1 MHTCRLDRR
10 AVDIDHE
17 SIIADALFPG
27 FFYAP
32 SECALAAF
40 LYTAHRGWGGT
51 VSDGGPEES
60 GGAVGLPSRRRR
72 PTPMS
77 QWSPTARLSY
87 WAFHANRRPAYMRFA
102 YLQLGSDTAAEQAVD
117 ATFDS
122 IMGEWLRM
130 LHMDRLDAYAWT
142 LLKHCLADR
151 RLRPRHPWQRQPRP
165 MDISAF
171 EAALRDAHADRY
183 EVLTDT
189 IRFYSAVSR
198 LAERQRDAV
207 LLRYGL
213 QCSPGEAASVMGV
226 DEATVRS
233 YLGQANRRLA
243 RLLDASVDPPEYTE
257 SAKSAES
264 AGSDESAES

>member
-1 MHTCRLDRR
+1 M
-10 AVDIDHE
+10 
-17 SIIADALFPG
+17 
-27 FFYAP
+27 
-32 SECALAAF
+32 
-40 LYTAHRGWGGT
+40 
-51 VSDGGPEES
+51 SDGGPEES

-77 QWSPTARLSY
+77 QWNPTARLSY
-87 WAFHANRRPAYMRFA
+87 WAFHTNRRPSYMRFA
-102 YLQLGSDTAAEQAVD
+102 YLQLGSDAAAEDAVD

-122 IMGEWLRM
+122 IMDEWLRM

-142 LLKHCLADR
+142 LLKQRLVDR
-151 RLRPRHPWQRQPRP
+151 QRQRGTGPDP
-165 MDISAF
+165 TDISAF
-171 EAALRDAHADRY
+171 EAALKEATADRY

-213 QCSPGEAASVMGV
+213 QCTPGEAAAVMGV

-233 YLGQANRRLA
+233 QLGQAHRRLA
-243 RLLDASVDPPEYTE
+243 RLLDT
-257 SAKSAES
+257 SAES
-264 AGSDESAES
+264 

>member
-1 MHTCRLDRR
+1 M
-10 AVDIDHE
+10 
-17 SIIADALFPG
+17 
-27 FFYAP
+27 
-32 SECALAAF
+32 
-40 LYTAHRGWGGT
+40 
-51 VSDGGPEES
+51 SDGGPEES

-77 QWSPTARLSY
+77 QWDPTARLSY

-102 YLQLGSDTAAEQAVD
+102 YLQLGSDEAAEEAVD
-117 ATFDS
+117 AAFDS

-142 LLKHCLADR
+142 VLKQCLVER
-151 RLRPRHPWQRQPRP
+151 QHRRHPWQPQRP
-165 MDISAF
+165 EPVDISAF
-171 EAALRDAHADRY
+171 EAALKEAHADQY

-213 QCSPGEAASVMGV
+213 QCTPGEAAALMGV

-233 YLGQANRRLA
+233 YLGQAHRRLA
-243 RLLDASVDPPEYTE
+243 RLLDT
-257 SAKSAES
+257 SADT
-264 AGSDESAES
+264 AGPAESAES

>member
-1 MHTCRLDRR
+1 M
-10 AVDIDHE
+10 
-17 SIIADALFPG
+17 
-27 FFYAP
+27 
-32 SECALAAF
+32 
-40 LYTAHRGWGGT
+40 
-51 VSDGGPEES
+51 
-60 GGAVGLPSRRRR
+60 GLPSRRRR

-77 QWSPTARLSY
+77 QWNPTARLSY

-102 YLQLGSDTAAEQAVD
+102 YLQLGSDAAAEQAVD
-117 ATFDS
+117 AAFDS

-142 LLKHCLADR
+142 VLKHCLVDWR
-151 RLRPRHPWQRQPRP
+151 QRPRHPWQRRPRP

-171 EAALRDAHADRY
+171 EAALKDVHADRY

-233 YLGQANRRLA
+233 YLGQAHRRLA
-243 RLLDASVDPPEYTE
+243 RLLDT
-257 SAKSAES
+257 SAGPLGSAGPAEP
-264 AGSDESAES
+264 AGSDESAESAESAES

>member
-1 MHTCRLDRR
+1 M
-10 AVDIDHE
+10 
-17 SIIADALFPG
+17 
-27 FFYAP
+27 
-32 SECALAAF
+32 
-40 LYTAHRGWGGT
+40 
-51 VSDGGPEES
+51 SDVGPEES

-77 QWSPTARLSY
+77 QWDPTARLSY

-102 YLQLGSDTAAEQAVD
+102 YLQLGSDEGAEATVD

-122 IMGEWLRM
+122 IMGQWLRM

-142 LLKHCLADR
+142 VLKHCLADR
-151 RLRPRHPWQRQPRP
+151 QRRHDPWRRQPEP
-165 MDISAF
+165 VDISAF
-171 EAALRDAHADRY
+171 EAALKEARADQY

-213 QCSPGEAASVMGV
+213 QCTPGEAADVMGV
-226 DEATVRS
+226 DEATIRS
-233 YLGQANRRLA
+233 YLGQAHRRLA
-243 RLLDASVDPPEYTE
+243 RLLDTPSGPTDPADAADPSEPTE
-257 SAKSAES
+257 P
-264 AGSDESAES
+264 AGS

>member
-1 MHTCRLDRR
+1 M
-10 AVDIDHE
+10 
-17 SIIADALFPG
+17 
-27 FFYAP
+27 
-32 SECALAAF
+32 
-40 LYTAHRGWGGT
+40 
-51 VSDGGPEES
+51 SDVGPEES

-77 QWSPTARLSY
+77 QWDPTARLSY

-102 YLQLGSDTAAEQAVD
+102 YLQLGSDSAAEAAVD

-122 IMGEWLRM
+122 IMGDWLRM

-142 LLKHCLADR
+142 VLKHCLVDCR
-151 RLRPRHPWQRQPRP
+151 NRLHPRQQEPEPT
-165 MDISAF
+165 DISAF
-171 EAALRDAHADRY
+171 EAALKEAHADQY

-213 QCSPGEAASVMGV
+213 QCTPGEAASVMGV

-233 YLGQANRRLA
+233 QLGQAHRRLA
-243 RLLDASVDPPEYTE
+243 RLLDASADP
-257 SAKSAES
+257 AEPAEP
-264 AGSDESAES
+264 AGS

>member
-1 MHTCRLDRR
+1 M
-10 AVDIDHE
+10 
-17 SIIADALFPG
+17 
-27 FFYAP
+27 
-32 SECALAAF
+32 
-40 LYTAHRGWGGT
+40 
-51 VSDGGPEES
+51 SDGGPEES

-77 QWSPTARLSY
+77 QWDPTARLSY

-102 YLQLGSDTAAEQAVD
+102 YLQLGSDAAAEEAVD

-122 IMGEWLRM
+122 IMCEWLKM

-142 LLKHCLADR
+142 VLKRSIVDR
-151 RLRPRHPWQRQPRP
+151 QHRLHPWQRQPEP

-171 EAALRDAHADRY
+171 EAALKEAHADQY

-213 QCSPGEAASVMGV
+213 QCTPGEAASVMGV

-233 YLGQANRRLA
+233 YLGQAHRRLA
-243 RLLDASVDPPEYTE
+243 RLLDTSAASPESPE
-257 SAKSAES
+257 SESESAES
-264 AGSDESAES
+264 AES

>member
-1 MHTCRLDRR
+1 MN
-10 AVDIDHE
+10 
-17 SIIADALFPG
+17 
-27 FFYAP
+27 
-32 SECALAAF
+32 
-40 LYTAHRGWGGT
+40 
-51 VSDGGPEES
+51 DGGPEES
-60 GGAVGLPSRRRR
+60 GGAVGLPSRRRQ

-77 QWSPTARLSY
+77 QWDPTARLSY
-87 WAFHANRRPAYMRFA
+87 WAFHTNRRPAYMRFA
-102 YLQLGSDTAAEQAVD
+102 YLQLGSDAAAEAAVD
-117 ATFDS
+117 AAFDS

-142 LLKHCLADR
+142 VLKHCLADR
-151 RLRPRHPWQRQPRP
+151 QRRRHPWQQRPEP

-171 EAALRDAHADRY
+171 EAALKEAHADQY

-213 QCSPGEAASVMGV
+213 QCTPGEAAAVMGV

-233 YLGQANRRLA
+233 YLGQAHRRLA
-243 RLLDASVDPPEYTE
+243 RLLA
-257 SAKSAES
+257 AS
-264 AGSDESAES
+264 AGSPEPAEPPEAQEAQKAPDSPESAES

>member
-1 MHTCRLDRR
+1 M
-10 AVDIDHE
+10 
-17 SIIADALFPG
+17 
-27 FFYAP
+27 
-32 SECALAAF
+32 
-40 LYTAHRGWGGT
+40 
-51 VSDGGPEES
+51 SDGGPEEP
-60 GGAVGLPSRRRR
+60 GGAVGLPLPSRRRR

-77 QWSPTARLSY
+77 QWNPTARLSY
-87 WAFHANRRPAYMRFA
+87 WAFHADRRPSYMRFA
-102 YLQLGSDTAAEQAVD
+102 YLQLGSDAAAEDAVD

-122 IMGEWLRM
+122 IMNEWLRM

-142 LLKHCLADR
+142 ILKQRLVDR
-151 RLRPRHPWQRQPRP
+151 QQPRGGHGAWPPEPAGSEPAAPEP

-171 EAALRDAHADRY
+171 EAALREARADQQC

-213 QCSPGEAASVMGV
+213 QCTPGEAASVMGV

-233 YLGQANRRLA
+233 QLGQAHRRLA
-243 RLLDASVDPPEYTE
+243 RLLDATAEPANPTGRAHGADP
-257 SAKSAES
+257 AES
-264 AGSDESAES
+264 PES

>member
-1 MHTCRLDRR
+1 M
-10 AVDIDHE
+10 
-17 SIIADALFPG
+17 
-27 FFYAP
+27 
-32 SECALAAF
+32 
-40 LYTAHRGWGGT
+40 
-51 VSDGGPEES
+51 
-60 GGAVGLPSRRRR
+60 GLPSRRRR

-77 QWSPTARLSY
+77 QWDPTARLSY

-102 YLQLGSDTAAEQAVD
+102 YLQLGSDEAAEDAVD

-142 LLKHCLADR
+142 VLKRCLIESR
-151 RLRPRHPWQRQPRP
+151 NRRHPWQPHRPEP

-171 EAALRDAHADRY
+171 EAALKEAHADQY

-213 QCSPGEAASVMGV
+213 QCSPGEAGAVMGV

-233 YLGQANRRLA
+233 YLGQAHRRLA
-243 RLLDASVDPPEYTE
+243 RLLDTSEEAADPTE
-257 SAKSAES
+257 A
-264 AGSDESAES
+264 AGPTESAES

>member
-1 MHTCRLDRR
+1 M
-10 AVDIDHE
+10 
-17 SIIADALFPG
+17 
-27 FFYAP
+27 
-32 SECALAAF
+32 
-40 LYTAHRGWGGT
+40 
-51 VSDGGPEES
+51 SDGGPEES

-77 QWSPTARLSY
+77 QWDPTARLSY
-87 WAFHANRRPAYMRFA
+87 WAFHSNRRPAYMRFA
-102 YLQLGSDTAAEQAVD
+102 YLQLGSDAAAEQAVD

-142 LLKHCLADR
+142 VLKHCLVDR
-151 RLRPRHPWQRQPRP
+151 RQRLRHPWQRQPRP

-171 EAALRDAHADRY
+171 EAALKDAHADRY

-213 QCSPGEAASVMGV
+213 QCSPGEAAAVMGV

-233 YLGQANRRLA
+233 YLGQAHRRLA
-243 RLLDASVDPPEYTE
+243 RLLDTSV
-257 SAKSAES
+257 
-264 AGSDESAES
+264 GSPESAESPEPPEADGSDGS

>member
-1 MHTCRLDRR
+1 M
-10 AVDIDHE
+10 
-17 SIIADALFPG
+17 
-27 FFYAP
+27 
-32 SECALAAF
+32 
-40 LYTAHRGWGGT
+40 
-51 VSDGGPEES
+51 SDGGPEES

-77 QWSPTARLSY
+77 QWDPAARLSY
-87 WAFHANRRPAYMRFA
+87 WAFHANRRPTYMRFA
-102 YLQLGSDTAAEQAVD
+102 YLQLGSDPAAEEAVD

-130 LHMDRLDAYAWT
+130 LPMDRLDAYAWT
-142 LLKHCLADR
+142 ILKRCLAER
-151 RLRPRHPWQRQPRP
+151 QGRRHPWEQQPEP

-171 EAALRDAHADRY
+171 EAALKDAHADRY

-213 QCSPGEAASVMGV
+213 QCTPGEAAAVMGV
-226 DEATVRS
+226 DEPTVRS
-233 YLGQANRRLA
+233 YLGQAHRRLA
-243 RLLDASVDPPEYTE
+243 RLLDTSADAGEAGEGGEAARADTATAAEAAEASAGEAAEAAD
-257 SAKSAES
+257 SAES
-264 AGSDESAES
+264 AES